1 MKRILLSILFLLG
14 SALSARSQSTTVSGT
29 VTDSGAQAWAGG
41 TYTFQLV
48 ANPQFPNLASYT
60 WTGGALSQTIRG
72 SLDGAGAYSQSV
84 PSNSAISPQGS
95 KWVLIACPLATSS
108 CFAGANT
115 TITGGA
121 QTLNLTPP
129 VIAINLQSPDQ
140 FIRAYADS
148 EIVTAFIGGQYY
160 NLISGVMRDCTTA
173 VGQVCTVWAN
183 VGTGAGGPP
192 TGPAGGGLS
201 GTYPNP
207 SIANPITLSG
217 STSGSAQVGTAA
229 VAGTPARINL
239 PTTTG
244 TNGQFL
250 KTDGGTPQQTSWG
263 TVAATTPGGANTNVQ
278 YNDGSVFAGDA
289 RFTWDKITGSL
300 LVNSNFVTPVPN
312 AVLSFLTGTNFSNGI
327 QAFGETAGNQV
338 VIAAQETG
346 GKATIL
352 ADNDIVLRSLNNG
365 LVKIGANAGGAGVS
379 GQVDFFGNTSGNA
392 NLGVAAAAGTPNRMN
407 LPTTTGLV
415 GSLIRTDG
423 GNPQQ
428 LSWITNCSSAASPA
442 VCGSSQ
448 AGSFVIA
455 AAGTSVVV
463 NTTAVTANSQ
473 IFVQQD
479 DSLGTK
485 LGVTCNTGILANP
498 PAITARTAA
507 TSFTVSVTAGLA
519 VNPVCFSYFIVN

>member
-1 MKRILLSILFLLG
+1 MKRILVALLFLLG
-14 SALSARSQSTTVSGT
+14 AAFNANAQSTTVSGT
-29 VTDSGAQAWAGG
+29 VTDTGAQAWANG
-41 TYTFQLV
+41 TFTFQLV
-48 ANPQFPNLASYT
+48 ANPNFPNLASYT
-60 WTGGALSQTIRG
+60 WTGGTLNQTISG
-72 SLDGAGAYSQSV
+72 SLNGSGAYSQSL

-95 KWVLIACPLATSS
+95 KWQLKACPLATSP
-108 CFAGANT
+108 CFASANT

-129 VIAINLQSPDQ
+129 VIAINLQTPDQ
-140 FIRAYADS
+140 FVRAYADS

-192 TGPAGGGLS
+192 TGPAGGALS

-207 SIANPITLSG
+207 SLANPITLPG

-239 PTTTG
+239 PITTG

-250 KTDGGTPQQTSWG
+250 KTDGGTPQQTSWS
-263 TVAATTPGGANTNVQ
+263 TIVATTPGGVNTNVQ
-278 YNDGSVFAGDA
+278 FNDGGVFGGDQD
-289 RFTWDKITGSL
+289 FIWDKITKSL
-300 LVNSNFVTPVPN
+300 TVGGTFTTPATSVISLFAGATGNSELTLFDTGILLQAVNGTIQIDATSDVI
-312 AVLSFLTGTNFSNGI
+312 LTANGTGKVKTG
-327 QAFGETAGNQV
+327 AAGRN
-338 VIAAQETG
+338 
-346 GKATIL
+346 
-352 ADNDIVLRSLNNG
+352 
-365 LVKIGANAGGAGVS
+365 S
-379 GQVDFFGNTSGNA
+379 GQIIYVGTASGSA
-392 NLGVAAAAGTPNRMN
+392 ELGVAVAAGTPNRMN
-407 LPTTTGLV
+407 LPTTTGAV

-423 GNPQQ
+423 ANPQQ

-442 VCGSSQ
+442 ICGSSQ
-448 AGSFVIA
+448 AGSFAIP
-455 AAGTSVVV
+455 AAGTTVTV

-498 PAITARTAA
+498 PAVTARTAG

-519 VNPVCFSYFIVN
+519 VNPVCFGYFIVN

>member
-1 MKRILLSILFLLG
+1 MKRILLASLFLLLG
-14 SALSARSQSTTVSGT
+14 ALNSYAQSTTVSGT
-29 VTDSGAQAWAGG
+29 VTDTGAQAWANGSF
-41 TYTFQLV
+41 TFQLI
-48 ANPQFPNLASYT
+48 ANPNFPNLASYS
-60 WTGGALSQTIRG
+60 WTGGALQQTIRG
-72 SLDGAGAYSQSV
+72 SLDGAGAYSQSL

-129 VIAINLQSPDQ
+129 VIAINLQTPDQ
-140 FIRAYADS
+140 FVRAYADS

-160 NLISGVMRDCTTA
+160 NLTSGVMRDCTTA

-207 SIANPITLSG
+207 SIANPVTLSG

-229 VAGTPARINL
+229 IAGTPARINL

-263 TVAATTPGGANTNVQ
+263 TVAPGGATTQ
-278 YNDGSVFAGDA
+278 IQFNDAGAFAGDA
-289 RFTWDKITGSL
+289 DLVWDKVTKSFTVGGS
-300 LVNSNFVTPVPN
+300 FTTPATSVISLF
-312 AVLSFLTGTNFSNGI
+312 AG
-327 QAFGETAGNQV
+327 AAGNSALTLFNTGALLQTINGNIQIDATGDVLLSTAAASGKVKTGV
-338 VIAAQETG
+338 VGQ
-346 GKATIL
+346 
-352 ADNDIVLRSLNNG
+352 N
-365 LVKIGANAGGAGVS
+365 S
-379 GQVDFFGNTSGNA
+379 GQILYTGVTSGA
-392 NLGVAAAAGTPNRMN
+392 AELGVAFVAGTPNRLN
-407 LPTTTGLV
+407 LPITTGAV
-415 GSLIRTDG
+415 GSLLRTDG
-423 GNPQQ
+423 ANPQQ